1 MCHLF
6 LQLYFGL
13 SFIISSLNV
22 FIHVQTY
29 VPTYEMMM
37 IIGLLKRIS
46 ENVCR
51 NWFNIFIKVIDK
63 FLRKSF
69 KLWFIYICM
78 FSYTMYNNINVY
90 TLVNWI
96 KKEKWNIT
104 INIWIYTSIFFFVL
118 FQYKYGIYCIW
129 NKLDIWKVRIVVLF
143 VILYC
148 Y

>member
-29 VPTYEMMM
+29 VRTYEMMM